1 MPANRTTF
9 LALCVLAQAQ
19 EDARAGAVAPTLG
32 LRLALAYLYDS
43 GDRRGLWF
51 DREPYEDFWRAVTQR
66 SECGG
71 SAAAFGR
78 SQVVTSSINAIA
90 RAAGME
96 LDVMMAQRVS
106 AFVTPADRAPNGA
119 G

>member
-19 EDARAGAVAPTLG
+19 EDARAGAVPPSLG
-32 LRLALAYLYDS
+32 LRLALAYLYDT
-43 GDRRGLWF
+43 GDRSGLWF
-51 DREPYEDFWRAVTQR
+51 DREPYDNFWRAAVQE
-66 SECGG
+66 SEAGG

-78 SQVVTSSINAIA
+78 SQVLTSSINAIA

-96 LDVMMAQRVS
+96 MDVAMMQRV
-106 AFVTPADRAPNGA
+106 AEFVKLANRVPNG

>member
-9 LALCVLAQAQ
+9 LAICVLAQAQ
-19 EDARAGAVAPTLG
+19 EDARAGAVPPSLG
-32 LRLALAYLYDS
+32 LRLALAYLYDT
-43 GDRRGLWF
+43 GDRSGAWH
-51 DREPYEDFWRAVTQR
+51 DREPYDNFWRAATQE
-66 SECGG
+66 SAAGG

-78 SQVVTSSINAIA
+78 SQVLTASINAIA

-96 LDVMMAQRVS
+96 MDVTMSRRVA
-106 AFVTPADRAPNGA
+106 AFVRRGDRVPNGS